1 MTASLCLAATAAVTA
16 THLAA
21 VIDCESERERGCQ
34 LLTEPGQPAERAL
47 IPPLSPPSHHP
58 VIPPSLRT
66 FVLLLTDGL
75 KENSH
80 IFLLKVVKIPQ
91 ITPALARTD

>member
-21 VIDCESERERGCQ
+21 VIDCESEREVLPATDRAGTACRACAN
-34 LLTEPGQPAERAL
+34 PGAL
-47 IPPLSPPSHHP
+47 ATFPSSPPSLQTF
-58 VIPPSLRT
+58 VIP
-66 FVLLLTDGL
+66 LTDDL
-75 KENSH
+75 KENSF

-91 ITPALARTD
+91 ITPSRARTD

>member
-47 IPPLSPPSHHP
+47 IPALSPPSRHP
-58 VIPPSLRT
+58 AVAANICSSSDWRIEGELPYFST
-66 FVLLLTDGL
+66 
-75 KENSH
+75 
-80 IFLLKVVKIPQ
+80 
-91 ITPALARTD
+91 